1 MRRREFIMLLG
12 GAAAWPLAWPLA
24 ARAQQPTKIP
34 RLCFLTFD
42 PGTLQSRPPRFD
54 RFFEGLRDLGYADE
68 RTIAIDYLSAD
79 GHGDRFAALAA
90 ECVRLNAD
98 IIAVHTTPAAQAVKN
113 ATRTI
118 PIVMLA
124 LGDPVGTGIV
134 DSLAQPGG
142 NVTGMS
148 LMLPE
153 VAVKRLGL
161 LKEAVPGLSRVLVLS
176 YLADPVAQSQM
187 KALQDAARSL
197 RVTLQIRDIR
207 SGDDL
212 PAAFDAGV
220 KERAEGLLMTAE
232 SIFFVHRARLTELAA
247 RHRLPA
253 IYPFSAAVEE
263 AGGLMAYD
271 VNRDDLY
278 RRSATYVDRM
288 LKGAK
293 PSELPVQQPTKFD
306 FVINLKTAKTLGLTF
321 PPGLLAIADR
331 VVE

>member
-1 MRRREFIMLLG
+1 
-12 GAAAWPLAWPLA
+12 
-24 ARAQQPTKIP
+24 
-34 RLCFLTFD
+34 
-42 PGTLQSRPPRFD
+42 
-54 RFFEGLRDLGYADE
+54 
-68 RTIAIDYLSAD
+68 
-79 GHGDRFAALAA
+79 
-90 ECVRLNAD
+90 
-98 IIAVHTTPAAQAVKN
+98 
-113 ATRTI
+113 
-118 PIVMLA
+118 
-124 LGDPVGTGIV
+124 
-134 DSLAQPGG
+134 
-142 NVTGMS
+142 
-148 LMLPE
+148 
-153 VAVKRLGL
+153 
-161 LKEAVPGLSRVLVLS
+161 
-176 YLADPVAQSQM
+176 
-187 KALQDAARSL
+187 LQDAARSQG
-197 RVTLQIRDIR
+197 VTLQIRDIR

-220 KERAEGLLMTAE
+220 KERAQGLLTTAE

-253 IYPFSAAVEE
+253 IYPFSTAAEE